1 MVSDFSYWFVLF
13 AILQGAFILGFSVF
27 IFSYYFPKSKKMAFL
42 SDNIRWHIVLIA
54 LSYFLLTLGTVIT
67 SAIRIYSGDSAWYYI
82 IATAYVL
89 GDISL
94 YKVFR
99 HSVYRTKREDNL
111 KKRIA
116 DLESR
121 IDNQNKK

>member
-1 MVSDFSYWFVLF
+1 M
-13 AILQGAFILGFSVF
+13 
-27 IFSYYFPKSKKMAFL
+27 
-42 SDNIRWHIVLIA
+42 IA

-67 SAIRIYSGDSAWYYI
+67 SAIRIYSGDGAWYYI